1 MKKLKKS
8 SVSLAWLTRTKSAA
22 PPSAARATGDRL
34 DLVLPR
40 GWPESGSPVFWR
52 WCRRGDKPQSGQ
64 VTDLRQVPEAV
75 RGARACVWTP
85 AGDTVL
91 TSATLPTRSPR
102 KITQALPFAL
112 EDRLLGDP
120 ESLHFAYRV
129 ESDGSLSVA
138 VTARERLRRWE
149 DALAQAGIKPVALC
163 PATLLVPW
171 ALDCWSLAFAEGE
184 VLVRTG
190 SASGFV
196 APLSL
201 RPGSGQAQTL
211 PPTAMDGGSAGNAGA
226 VFRPT
231 AMDGG
236 SAGRKAIP
244 TGINVEADLPPPL
257 LAAALEDAARVQ
269 KTPEY
274 LVVFNAPSDFPA
286 ESWSAQL
293 QVPVRVEQASV
304 WDKQEDPSAPLNLL
318 QGQFEQKG
326 QISGTLRPYFPAAV
340 MLLIWMLGNIGFD
353 LGDWWKLRRQHQE
366 YTREMTNLLMTSFP
380 ETKTVLDPAAQ
391 MQRSIDAL
399 LARSGKQ
406 ERDLLPMLSKTATAL
421 RADPRVRLRGL
432 RYADHSLTLEI
443 SWPATG
449 SPDAVKTALEAGGL
463 RTEML
468 SLTPRAG
475 EVDGRLRLKPVAAQP
490 AASPSTGLRTGS
502 PS

>member
-196 APLSL
+196 APLFL

-211 PPTAMDGGSAGNAGA
+211 PPTAMDGGSAG
-226 VFRPT
+226 RE
-231 AMDGG
+231 
-236 SAGRKAIP
+236 AIP

-443 SWPATG
+443 SWPATV

>member
-8 SVSLAWLTRTKSAA
+8 SVSIAWLTRAKSAA
-22 PPSAARATGDRL
+22 APAATRTAGDRL

-40 GWPESGSPVFWR
+40 GWPDSGSPLFWR
-52 WCRRGDKPQSGQ
+52 WRRRGDTPQSGQ
-64 VTDLRQVPEAV
+64 VSDLRQLPEAA
-75 RGARACVWTP
+75 RGARTCVWTP

-102 KITQALPFAL
+102 KIVQALPFAL

-120 ESLHFAYRV
+120 ETLHFAYRV

-149 DALAQAGIKPVALC
+149 DALAQAGIKPVTLC

-171 ALDCWSLAFAEGE
+171 ALDCWSLAFAEDE

-190 SASGFV
+190 NASGFV
-196 APLSL
+196 TPLS
-201 RPGSGQAQTL
+201 PTL
-211 PPTAMDGGSAGNAGA
+211 PPTAMDGGSAGREAVSTGTNAEA
-226 VFRPT
+226 V
-231 AMDGG
+231 
-236 SAGRKAIP
+236 
-244 TGINVEADLPPPL
+244 LPPPL
-257 LAAALEDAARVQ
+257 LAAALQDAANTQ
-269 KTPEY
+269 KTPDY
-274 LVVFNAPSDFPA
+274 LVVFNAPLDFPA

-293 QVPVRVEQASV
+293 KVPVRIEQASV
-304 WDKQEDPSAPLNLL
+304 WDKQDDPSTPLNLL

-326 QISGTLRPYFPAAV
+326 QISGVLRPYFPAAV
-340 MLLIWMLGNIGFD
+340 LLLIWMLGNFGVD
-353 LGDWWKLRRQHQE
+353 LSDWWKLRRQHQE
-366 YTREMTNLLMTSFP
+366 YTREMTGLLLASFP

-406 ERDLLPMLSKTATAL
+406 ERDLLPMLAKTATAL

-432 RYADHSLTLEI
+432 RYADHSLTLELT
-443 SWPATG
+443 WPTP
-449 SPDAVKTALEAGGL
+449 STPDAIRAALESAGL
-463 RTEML
+463 RAEVL
-468 SLTPRAG
+468 NLTPRAG
-475 EVDGRLRLKPVAAQP
+475 EVDGRLRLQP
-490 AASPSTGLRTGS
+490 ATVRPATSPSTGSRTGS

>member
-196 APLSL
+196 APLFL

-211 PPTAMDGGSAGNAGA
+211 PPTAMDGGSAG
-226 VFRPT
+226 RE
-231 AMDGG
+231 
-236 SAGRKAIP
+236 AIP